1 MSLWLARSSL
11 RIQLTPCRAAV
22 ALYEVARTV
31 HASRPDLSLR
41 SRAVVEAVLL
51 SGGTIGTAQQVAPHL
66 GLNNRFDLARLLKRE
81 GLPPLH
87 DLAAWASVL
96 AWVDRAEG
104 TGCSLCQLAFRARKD
119 PATCYRTVK
128 RVTGLRWVEL
138 RRRGSAWMA
147 ARFLSHCRGLPR
159 GRGFPTTS

>member
-1 MSLWLARSSL
+1 M
-11 RIQLTPCRAAV
+11 
-22 ALYEVARTV
+22 
-31 HASRPDLSLR
+31 
-41 SRAVVEAVLL
+41 LL
-51 SGGTIGTAQQVAPHL
+51 SGGSIGTAAQVAPHL
-66 GLNNRFDLARLLKRE
+66 GLHNRFELARFLKRE

-96 AWVDRAEG
+96 AWLDRAEG

-138 RRRGSAWMA
+138 RRRGSAWVMQ
-147 ARFLSHCRGLPR
+147 RFVAQLEPHPHKPI
-159 GRGFPTTS
+159 FPSTL

>member
-1 MSLWLARSSL
+1 M
-11 RIQLTPCRAAV
+11 AV
-22 ALYEVARTV
+22 ALYAVARTV
-31 HASRPDLSLR
+31 GASRPDLSLR
-41 SRAVVEAVLL
+41 SRSILEAVLL
-51 SGGTIGTAQQVAPHL
+51 SGGSIGTAQQVAPHL
-66 GLNNRFDLARLLKRE
+66 GLHNRFELARLLKRE

-96 AWVDRAEG
+96 AWLDRAEG

-138 RRRGSAWMA
+138 RRRGSPWVLE
-147 ARFLSHCRGLPR
+147 RFLALCGPHAHERLLLSM
-159 GRGFPTTS
+159 S